1 MVSFASPKVWNSLPL
16 SLREIET
23 LSLIEKHLE
32 AFNFNLAFLDVT
44 IVEADIWLLI
54 AVDLVTL
61 LCFNFISVKL
71 FYLNITTAPLNA
83 LIDTCWCCLR
93 GDINCSYSYH
103 YYINIFIEF
112 PAENSTN
119 LW

>member
-1 MVSFASPKVWNSLPL
+1 MRVNDDNNWLLQTVTSLNFVRSQSMVSFASPKVWNSLPL

-44 IVEADIWLLI
+44 IVEAGIWLLI

-71 FYLNITTAPLNA
+71 FYLNITTAP
-83 LIDTCWCCLR
+83 
-93 GDINCSYSYH
+93 
-103 YYINIFIEF
+103 
-112 PAENSTN
+112 
-119 LW
+119 